1 MKEVIPLSALRRN
14 ILIFVLLPNLLL
26 LVISLVYGNITREA
40 ICAGEDVVSCIF
52 KKNMHLYCPGCGGSR
67 ALVYLLNFDLL
78 RSFIYYPPLLVSII
92 FILDLDLRA
101 FISFLK
107 NDFSFLRSFRT
118 KFLILIPIFIIAN
131 FIIRNVLLVA
141 FGIDFIGDVI

>member
-1 MKEVIPLSALRRN
+1 MSALRRN
-14 ILIFVLLPNLLL
+14 ILIFVLLPNLIL
-26 LVISLVYGNITREA
+26 LVISLVYGNITKEA

-52 KKNMHLYCPGCGGSR
+52 KNNVHLYCPGCGGSR
-67 ALVYLLNFDLL
+67 ALVYLLNLDLL
-78 RSFIYYPPLLVSII
+78 RSFIYYPPLLVSVI

-107 NDFSFLRSFRT
+107 NDFSFLRSFRA
-118 KFLILIPIFIIAN
+118 KFLILIPIFIIVN